1 MSNSYEARR
10 LLTEKDL
17 LNLQSKL
24 DDKVELDS
32 PFERENE
39 LIVAKDTSS
48 VMGSRVYLSDL
59 ATKAFVNQAVSSINT
74 GTVDETYVADA
85 LSNFLADEIE
95 PKLED
100 KQDTLVSGTNIK
112 TINGTSILGSGN
124 ISIEGGSGSGTT
136 VEANPTDDATSVLN
150 KLKVAGVTYSLPS
163 GGSGEG
169 GSLEPIIKEVIE
181 GEDSIYFTLT
191 EEEFARIANNL
202 GTVVNLDLGGA
213 YLPLAP
219 TYFTMSMTT
228 MQTQFILCCEIVEL
242 NGWYKFEPTAAD
254 PLTFVWNAAD
264 MSSPF
269 GGSSSSNNFIVLK
282 EYTPGA
288 QGSGSWVDAI
298 ESFTGTLS
306 YDTYRDCV
314 VNNTDLKITSNI
326 DTIDGYETLACFK
339 LSSNIPHDSHHHSWN
354 CIINNNL
361 YTLHFTG
368 GWSTGSTLNWYITK
382 QSIPA
387 IYTYTESLTSV
398 TDFNNVI
405 QNNCTHV
412 YLEDTGYESPWVI
425 VSKNDNSYICE
436 LTTGFMSP
444 ASTDENGYDG
454 VCKTYIRFNYDAT
467 SGTVTYNYY
476 NNYASTVMGN
486 PDEDHTN
493 GITEVSEPLETL
505 LINNKLY
512 SIPSGGSGE
521 GGINIV
527 PITEELTWD
536 ETAIT
541 LTKERY
547 DELMAASHIS
557 AMLDELTLI
566 FNATAHNSGINK
578 MFISTVFDGILGCF
592 VVVLTENPEGTYN
605 LIGARTVLTTNPTEL
620 ISGNLPVATDNG
632 MIEDSGLAVEDIAT
646 VDYVDNKIS
655 FIVNDDNTLDLI
667 IG

>member
-254 PLTFVWNAAD
+254 PLTFV
-264 MSSPF
+264 
-269 GGSSSSNNFIVLK
+269 
-282 EYTPGA
+282 
-288 QGSGSWVDAI
+288 
-298 ESFTGTLS
+298 
-306 YDTYRDCV
+306 
-314 VNNTDLKITSNI
+314 
-326 DTIDGYETLACFK
+326 
-339 LSSNIPHDSHHHSWN
+339 
-354 CIINNNL
+354 
-361 YTLHFTG
+361 
-368 GWSTGSTLNWYITK
+368 
-382 QSIPA
+382 
-387 IYTYTESLTSV
+387 
-398 TDFNNVI
+398 
-405 QNNCTHV
+405 
-412 YLEDTGYESPWVI
+412 
-425 VSKNDNSYICE
+425 
-436 LTTGFMSP
+436 
-444 ASTDENGYDG
+444 
-454 VCKTYIRFNYDAT
+454 
-467 SGTVTYNYY
+467 
-476 NNYASTVMGN
+476 
-486 PDEDHTN
+486 
-493 GITEVSEPLETL
+493 
-505 LINNKLY
+505 
-512 SIPSGGSGE
+512 
-521 GGINIV
+521 
-527 PITEELTWD
+527 
-536 ETAIT
+536 
-541 LTKERY
+541 
-547 DELMAASHIS
+547 
-557 AMLDELTLI
+557 
-566 FNATAHNSGINK
+566 
-578 MFISTVFDGILGCF
+578 
-592 VVVLTENPEGTYN
+592 
-605 LIGARTVLTTNPTEL
+605 
-620 ISGNLPVATDNG
+620 
-632 MIEDSGLAVEDIAT
+632 
-646 VDYVDNKIS
+646 
-655 FIVNDDNTLDLI
+655 
-667 IG
+667 